1 MKKVILFLVIS
12 LTISSVTAQNNEEQ
26 TIGKHQ
32 LSAGVG
38 VFSSNQAL
46 SALGDFIG
54 TAATAGYVTTAG
66 NYSWLTPFISYQ
78 YAFSRR
84 FSLGGTFAFDYNTLK
99 ISNHDTPVGNYKRYY
114 STFAV
119 EGVLNYMN
127 NGNSRL
133 YGLLGGGVTVTSI
146 PDNTEKINNFVY
158 PNFQLSPIGYK
169 FGDKIGGFVELGYG
183 YKGFINAGIFTRF

>member
-12 LTISSVTAQNNEEQ
+12 LTISSVAAQNSEKQ
-26 TIGKHQ
+26 TAGKHE
-32 LSAGVG
+32 LSVGAG

-46 SALGDFIG
+46 SALGDLLG

-66 NYSWLTPFISYQ
+66 DYNWFTPFISYQ
-78 YAFSRR
+78 YAFSKR

-99 ISNHDTPVGNYKRYY
+99 LSNYDTFVGNYKRYY
-114 STFAV
+114 FTFAV
-119 EGVLNYMN
+119 EGVFNYMN

-146 PDNTEKINNFVY
+146 PDNKEKINNFVY
-158 PNFQLSPIGYK
+158 PNFQFSPIGYK

-183 YKGFINAGIFTRF
+183 YKGFINAGVFTRF

>member
-1 MKKVILFLVIS
+1 MKKVILFVVIS
-12 LTISSVTAQNNEEQ
+12 LAISSVAAQNNGEQ
-26 TIGKHQ
+26 AGKHE

-38 VFSSNQAL
+38 VFSFNQAL
-46 SALGDFIG
+46 SALGDLLG

-66 NYSWLTPFISYQ
+66 DYNWFTPFISYQ
-78 YAFSRR
+78 YAFSKR

-99 ISNHDTPVGNYKRYY
+99 VSNHDTPVGNYKRYY
-114 STFAV
+114 STFSL

-146 PDNTEKINNFVY
+146 PDNKEKINNLVY
-158 PNFQLSPIGYK
+158 PNFQISPIGYK

-183 YKGFINAGIFTRF
+183 YKGFINAGVFTRF